1 MPQVNELKTVNL
13 DNYKIIDNGTSTFVY
28 FTYPSTDC
36 KFTGMISEKDGSY
49 HNLMSFSYNSAN
61 PNVFISNNKNFTDLD
76 QYTAS
81 SFVLTQKIHT
91 SIRLTKGSKNDLV
104 LIMEHIPSKNN
115 RNNTAKL
122 YVYYFL
128 TPDPNAKSGGDFNNI
143 FEKLDS
149 TYKIMTQTND
159 FETMNLKNYSYPFNL
174 DSGIIGQFG
183 QNSTDSMTSLCFTF
197 VDSNQNNHIIMQ
209 PPIPISST
217 IFTDVNNF
225 LSQMNSKVM
234 QHPIGSFFTNTDL
247 TPNDNVTTNVLMKRY
262 NDLVNDQ
269 KNNPLT
275 PSQKLDAASDATRNT
290 QAKAAE
296 EVNKDKQGFTTL
308 STLREGVSFSCR
320 PADSSTDLSAT
331 VVTDNDPKAST
342 QAMESMTLAI
352 LYIGITVG
360 MYLFAPGIYINTVL
374 WDTRPKSPDG
384 KQGII
389 SMLVE
394 MIITAYNPQDI
405 KDRVMRVSLVSY
417 IVGWIFIVLF
427 IVLWSVGLAKPNL
440 AASQRWFFVVFGFLL
455 VVVCF
460 LNTFSLQN
468 YYTTGQMLKQ
478 MVLINKDLNRGTTDQ
493 LLEGA
498 FISTPFYKPF
508 FG

>member
-1 MPQVNELKTVNL
+1 MPQVNELKTVSL
-13 DNYKIIDNGTSTFVY
+13 DNYKIIDNNTSTFVY

-61 PNVFISNNKNFTDLD
+61 PNVFISNNQNFTDLD

-104 LIMEHIPSKNN
+104 LIMEHTPSKNN

-128 TPDPNAKSGGDFNNI
+128 TADPNAKSGGDFNNI

-159 FETMNLKNYSYPFNL
+159 FETMNLKNYSYPFQL
-174 DSGIIGQFG
+174 DSGIMGQFG
-183 QNSTDSMTSLCFTF
+183 QNTTDPMTSLCFTF
-197 VDSNQNNHIIMQ
+197 LDSNQNNHIIMQ
-209 PPIPISST
+209 PPIPINST

-275 PSQKLDAASDATRNT
+275 PSQKADAASDASRNK
-290 QAKAAE
+290 QAEAAA
-296 EVNKDKQGFTTL
+296 EVNKKQGFTTL
-308 STLREGVSFSCR
+308 GTLREGVSFSCH
-320 PADSSTDLSAT
+320 PATSSTDLSAT
-331 VVTDNDPKAST
+331 IVSDNDPKSAT
-342 QAMESMTLAI
+342 QAMETMSLAI
-352 LYIGITVG
+352 IYIGITVG
-360 MYLFAPGIYINTVL
+360 MYLFAPGIYISTVL
-374 WDTRPKSPDG
+374 WDTRGKGPDG
-384 KQGII
+384 KQDTLSLIMGGILTTYDPANITNRIARI
-389 SMLVE
+389 SL
-394 MIITAYNPQDI
+394 I
-405 KDRVMRVSLVSY
+405 SY
-417 IVGWIFIVLF
+417 IVGWIFIGLF
-427 IVLWSVGLAKPNL
+427 IGLWIAGLAAPGL
-440 AASQRWFFVVFGFLL
+440 AESQRWFFVVFGFLF
-455 VVVCF
+455 VVLCF

-468 YYTTGQMLKQ
+468 YYTTGQMLKK
-478 MVLINKDLNRGTTDQ
+478 MALAEPNLNRGTTDQ
-493 LLEGA
+493 ILEGA
-498 FISTPFYKPF
+498 FVSTPFYWF
-508 FG
+508 YSG

>member
-13 DNYKIIDNGTSTFVY
+13 DKYKIIDNNTSTFVY

-49 HNLMSFSYNSAN
+49 HNVMNFSYNCTN

-104 LIMEHIPSKNN
+104 LIMEHAPSKNN
-115 RNNTAKL
+115 SNNTAKL

-128 TPDPNAKSGGDFNNI
+128 TPDPNAKTGGDFNNI

-159 FETMNLKNYSYPFNL
+159 FETMNLKNYSYPFKL
-174 DSGIIGQFG
+174 DSGIMGQFG
-183 QNSTDSMTSLCFTF
+183 QNTTDSMTSLCFTF

-234 QHPIGSFFTNTDL
+234 QHPIESFFTNTDL
-247 TPNDNVTTNVLMKRY
+247 TPTDNVTTNVLMKRY

-269 KNNPLT
+269 KINPLT
-275 PSQKLDAASDATRNT
+275 PSQKADAANSATNNNRADSAEKVNT
-290 QAKAAE
+290 D
-296 EVNKDKQGFTTL
+296 NKQGFT
-308 STLREGVSFSCR
+308 TLREGVSFSCR
-320 PADSSTDLSAT
+320 PADSSNDLSAT
-331 VVTDNDPKAST
+331 VVTGTDPKTST
-342 QAMESMTLAI
+342 QAMEAMTLAI

-360 MYLFAPGIYINTVL
+360 MYLFAPGIYIDTVL
-374 WDTRPKSPDG
+374 WDTSAKPPTN
-384 KQGII
+384 KQGIF
-389 SMLVE
+389 SMLADK
-394 MIITAYNPQDI
+394 IINTYNPTDI
-405 KDRVMRVSLVSY
+405 SNRVTRISFVSWC
-417 IVGWIFIVLF
+417 VGLFFIILF
-427 IVLWSVGLAKPNL
+427 IILWSVGLAAPNL
-440 AASQRWFFVVFGFLL
+440 ADSQRWIFVIFGFLL
-455 VVVCF
+455 VVISF

-468 YYTTGQMLKQ
+468 YYTTGQMIKKIL
-478 MVLINKDLNRGTTDQ
+478 LTNEGLNRGTTDA
-493 LLEGA
+493 LLEGV
-498 FISTPFYKPF
+498 FVKTPFYKWYSV
-508 FG
+508 